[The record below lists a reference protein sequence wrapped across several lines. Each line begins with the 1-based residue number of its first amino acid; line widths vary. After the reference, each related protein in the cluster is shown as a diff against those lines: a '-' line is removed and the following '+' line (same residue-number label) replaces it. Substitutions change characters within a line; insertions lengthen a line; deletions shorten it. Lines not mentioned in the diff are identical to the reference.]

1 MHSVIVV
8 DDDKETVELLR
19 TKIDWQKLNCR
30 LDGMAQTMEEGLFL
44 VEEKHPELIITDVHM
59 KQNGEDLLQT
69 LYEKKNGWKRPVV
82 IIVSASRDFE
92 EACRAIR
99 YGAALYLTKPV
110 QAEEMEK
117 GILWVL
123 ERLKRGQESPDSLGE
138 EAKNEISTNTMR
150 ELERIRREMKYYSA
164 FVQEAIHFIDS
175 HLEQELSLTVICER
189 LSLSHSYFSKKFKQ
203 ETGIGYVSYV
213 TMAKM
218 EQAGKMMEDPRNKAN
233 DIAKKLGY
241 YDYSYFFQTFRR
253 YFGCSPRQFKSHG
266 NMFK

>member
-19 TKIDWQKLNCR
+19 KKIDWQKLNCR
-30 LDGMAQTMEEGLFL
+30 LDGMAQTKEEGLFL
-44 VEEKHPELIITDVHM
+44 VEEKHPVLIITDVHM

-69 LYEKKNGWKRPVV
+69 LYEKRDSWKRPLV
-82 IIVSASRDFE
+82 IIVSACKDFE

-99 YGAALYLTKPV
+99 YEAALYLTKPV
-110 QAEEMEK
+110 QVEEMEK

-123 ERLKRGQESPDSLGE
+123 ERLKREMEEVHIMNGGEKNDISATSL
-138 EAKNEISTNTMR
+138 R
-150 ELERIRREMKYYSA
+150 ELERIRREMEYYSA
-164 FVQEAIHFIDS
+164 FVQEAIRFIDS

-253 YFGCSPRQFKSHG
+253 YFGCSPRQFKNHR